1 VRYEIEIRKA
11 NMNEADLVD
20 RVIKAAYAPLM
31 KILSRPPKAL
41 TERTSTRAR
50 QIQFGHIL
58 VAILGDEL
66 VGTVRIYADG
76 PRGFIS
82 RLAVH
87 PTHQRKGIGT
97 ALLTA
102 AERALAEK
110 GVKYFEL
117 EIYDKVDF
125 QHAFF
130 SVNGYIEVNK
140 FERNGEIIVNMQKS
154 AKKALEEE
162 I

>member
-1 VRYEIEIRKA
+1 MRYEVEIRKA

-20 RVIKAAYAPLM
+20 RVIKEAYKPLM

-41 TERTSTRAR
+41 TEPTSRRAR

-82 RLAVH
+82 RLAVV
-87 PTHQRKGIGT
+87 PKHQRKGIGT

-110 GVKYFEL
+110 GVRYFEL
-117 EIYDKVDF
+117 EIYDKAEY
-125 QHAFF
+125 QHKFF
-130 SVNGYIEVNK
+130 STNGYIEVEK
-140 FERNGEIIVNMQKS
+140 FERNGEIIVNM
-154 AKKALEEE
+154 KKNVKKNLEDE